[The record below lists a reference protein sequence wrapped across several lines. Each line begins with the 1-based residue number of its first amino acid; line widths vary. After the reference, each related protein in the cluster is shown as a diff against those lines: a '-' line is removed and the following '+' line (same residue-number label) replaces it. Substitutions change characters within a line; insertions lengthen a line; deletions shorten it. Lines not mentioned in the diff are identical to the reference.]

1 MKIKLGDLDIEFI
14 SGQIQSRVEY
24 KGKGDNIKKIL
35 SIVPKAIENGYL
47 DHDNLS
53 SFNVLET
60 TNNIR
65 LSETGDIILKVT
77 TPFDAC
83 LINENDEGLFI
94 PSFCMKLKI
103 KDKRINPYYLLA
115 FINSSSFYN
124 VAKSSSV
131 GVAISIINISKVKE
145 IEIPLISLEEQ
156 EIIANKYKS
165 SIEKI
170 KTMKE
175 IVSLEHEYYNS
186 CFKELEGD

>member
-1 MKIKLGDLDIEFI
+1 MKIKLGELDIEFI

-24 KGKGDNIKKIL
+24 KGEGDNVKKIL

-53 SFNVLET
+53 SFNALES

-65 LSETGDIILKVT
+65 LSEKGDIILKVT

-156 EIIANKYKS
+156 EVIANKYES

-186 CFKELEGD
+186 CFKELEEN

>member
-24 KGKGDNIKKIL
+24 KGEGDNVKKIL

-65 LSETGDIILKVT
+65 LSEKGDIILKVT

-156 EIIANKYKS
+156 EIIANKYKC

-186 CFKELEGD
+186 CFKELEEN